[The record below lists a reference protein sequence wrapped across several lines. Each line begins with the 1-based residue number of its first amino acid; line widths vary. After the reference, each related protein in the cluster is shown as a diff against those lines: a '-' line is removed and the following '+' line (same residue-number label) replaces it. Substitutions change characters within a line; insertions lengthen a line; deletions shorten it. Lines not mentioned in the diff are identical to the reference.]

1 MNPSLSHLLDT
12 ESDKQK
18 TVGQI
23 CVQKKRGTKP
33 GSCLFT
39 DISLTRSRPSLG
51 TNHLSASF
59 AGSGGQSQSQQRK
72 NAVSWY
78 VANRT
83 FYHLLYP
90 DLKYSIRTHL
100 V

>member
-23 CVQKKRGTKP
+23 CVQKKRGIKP
-33 GSCLFT
+33 GSCCLFT
-39 DISLTRSRPSLG
+39 DIGLTRSRLSLG

-59 AGSGGQSQSQQRK
+59 AGSGGQSQSQ
-72 NAVSWY
+72 
-78 VANRT
+78 
-83 FYHLLYP
+83 
-90 DLKYSIRTHL
+90 
-100 V
+100 